1 MHGGQRRSD
10 RKRCEKY
17 QVVAAI
23 GGWYRKARARIAR
36 LNLDRNNKHAHY
48 RAFHSCKIAFV
59 LALVCALFSFSAPS
73 RAEPLITQ
81 GIGIQ
86 NCGKLAAD
94 LKPSQGLDHPPNYL
108 LFYWVQGYV
117 SAANFLLLNEYH
129 NFVDMKGVDVNTIIK
144 LVFDFCTAKPNDKP
158 VSAIDKFI
166 RDAKK
171 VDVKEKDVFNPWEQ

>member
-1 MHGGQRRSD
+1 MR
-10 RKRCEKY
+10 
-17 QVVAAI
+17 
-23 GGWYRKARARIAR
+23 
-36 LNLDRNNKHAHY
+36 
-48 RAFHSCKIAFV
+48 SCKLTRVALAV
-59 LALVCALFSFSAPS
+59 ALALTIATFSAPS

-94 LKPSQGLDHPPNYL
+94 LKPSLGLDHPPNYL
-108 LFYWVQGYV
+108 LFCWVQGYV

-129 NFVDMKGVDVNTIIK
+129 NFVDMNGVDVNTIVK
-144 LVFDFCTAKPNDKP
+144 LVFDFCKAKPNDKP

>member
-1 MHGGQRRSD
+1 MHLR
-10 RKRCEKY
+10 
-17 QVVAAI
+17 
-23 GGWYRKARARIAR
+23 
-36 LNLDRNNKHAHY
+36 NLAHA
-48 RAFHSCKIAFV
+48 
-59 LALVCALFSFSAPS
+59 ALVVTLAWAIAGFGAPS

-86 NCGKLAAD
+86 SCGKLAND

-129 NFVDMKGVDVNTIIK
+129 NFVDMNDVDVNTILK
-144 LVFDFCTAKPNDKP
+144 LVVDFCKAKPNDKP
-158 VSAIDKFI
+158 ISAIDKFI

-171 VDVKEKDVFNPWEQ
+171 VEVKEKDVFNPWEQ

>member
-1 MHGGQRRSD
+1 MRFRNLAHAAPI
-10 RKRCEKY
+10 
-17 QVVAAI
+17 VALA
-23 GGWYRKARARIAR
+23 WTIA
-36 LNLDRNNKHAHY
+36 
-48 RAFHSCKIAFV
+48 SV
-59 LALVCALFSFSAPS
+59 SAPS

-94 LKPSQGLDHPPNYL
+94 LKPGQGLDHPPNYL

-129 NFVDMKGVDVNTIIK
+129 SFVDMNGVEVNTIVK
-144 LVFDFCTAKPNDKP
+144 LVFDFCKAKPNDKP

-166 RDAKK
+166 RDANK
-171 VDVKEKDVFNPWEQ
+171 VEVTEKDVFNPWEQ